1 MLETFPTEA
10 PFRINQV
17 MASPL
22 LMGFLF
28 AVQLALAA
36 AATVAIR
43 RRSQFGWWLA
53 ICSLLGLTALFF
65 SLASWGTSDI
75 AKLNFYFDPVRETG
89 PPLQALLPF
98 EPFWWSLAPLIIQLP
113 YRMAA
118 VHGLIVA
125 GFGAVPVLLSRSWN
139 LQVWAGWWL
148 LLLCTSPILRGF
160 FQNSHSRQ
168 AFATLLAVPLFL
180 WGIGVVRGK
189 ALWVM
194 GSALLSTGVHLTA
207 LPTLVLA
214 GLPALR
220 LVQWQRLARR
230 KTCWLLVSVL
240 ALILVVLLSPL
251 LTKLNAYGGGGFF
264 SSYPIKTDVLR
275 VQFLLVGTVAVVC
288 LKQRHSWR
296 QFLDEEEGCC
306 LLLYL
311 GCYVTIQASLF
322 LRFFPQ
328 ISFRL
333 GDTVGIFLLLSFLAW
348 LRRRQALFMV
358 LPLLVFSLLAW
369 GDRVVWPEG
378 LNCGSDDDFLCIPD
392 RWPWSIDYVIR

>member
-1 MLETFPTEA
+1 MVETFPTEA
-10 PFRINQV
+10 PYRINQV
-17 MASPL
+17 MESPL
-22 LMGFLF
+22 LMGLIF

-36 AATVAIR
+36 AASLATR
-43 RRSQFGWWLA
+43 RRSQLGWWLA
-53 ICSLLGLTALFF
+53 ISGLLGLTALFF

-75 AKLNFYFDPVRETG
+75 AKLNFYFDPLRETG
-89 PPLQALLPF
+89 PPLQTLLPF

-118 VHGLIVA
+118 VQGLIVA
-125 GFGAVPVLLSRSWN
+125 GFAAVPVLLSRSWN
-139 LQVWAGWWL
+139 LRGWAGWWL
-148 LLLCTSPILRGF
+148 LLLCTSPMLRGF

-168 AFATLLAVPLFL
+168 AFATLLAVPLLL
-180 WGIGVVRGK
+180 WAIGAIRGK

-194 GSALLSTGVHLTA
+194 GSALLSTVVHLTA

-220 LVQWQRLARR
+220 LVQWQRLTRR
-230 KTCWLLVSVL
+230 KSFWLLLSVWV
-240 ALILVVLLSPL
+240 LILVVLLSPL
-251 LTKLNAYGGGGFF
+251 LAKLSTYGGSGFF
-264 SSYPIKTDVLR
+264 SSYPIKTEVLR
-275 VQFLLVGTVAVVC
+275 AQFLLVGTVAVVC
-288 LKQRHSWR
+288 LKQRFSWR
-296 QFLDEEEGCC
+296 EFLDEQEGCW
-306 LLLYL
+306 LLLYF

-322 LRFFPQ
+322 WDFFPQ
-328 ISFRL
+328 ITFRL
-333 GDTVGIFLLLSFLAW
+333 GDTVGIFLLLSFLVW

-378 LNCGSDDDFLCIPD
+378 LNCGLDDDFLCIPD